1 MCMCMCMQTHTKEC
15 KGATSVEWA
24 KRAGSRMDTYSKPCA
39 HSVTLSSLCYNII
52 CYYKVLYGM
61 IICSLPIFLCSPTIK
76 AHYIMAIWVVKE
88 KKAPPPPIIIILFWA
103 CGEMFESIF
112 SSDLVFDILFRC
124 TCICEVYGKGRGSQ
138 TTKHLCKPVC
148 VVINNL
154 TGSNKSSY
162 KLEY

>member
-1 MCMCMCMQTHTKEC
+1 MGMQIYYTDTHICMCMCMQTHTKEC

-88 KKAPPPPIIIILFWA
+88 KKAPPQSL
-103 CGEMFESIF
+103 
-112 SSDLVFDILFRC
+112 
-124 TCICEVYGKGRGSQ
+124 
-138 TTKHLCKPVC
+138 
-148 VVINNL
+148 
-154 TGSNKSSY
+154 SSY
-162 KLEY
+162 FEHVGKCLRASSVVTWYLTFYLGVHVYVRFMEKEEVAKQLNISANQYVWL